1 MNQDVAKLPPAVVWK
16 RFEELNAVPRPSKK
30 EERVIEFMKSFGE
43 GLGLETIVDSVGNVI
58 IRKPATAGMENR
70 QGVILQAHLD
80 MVHQKN
86 ADTDFDFQTQGIESR
101 IGEDGWVRANGTTLG
116 ADNGMGVASIMA
128 LLASND
134 IEHGPIEGLFTIDEE
149 TGMTGAFKLQPGIL
163 TGTLLLNTDT
173 EDEGELCIGCAGG
186 VDTNISLAYTPTKID
201 SGLALS
207 ISVTGLRGGHS
218 GCEIHLGRGNANKIM
233 NRLLWNT
240 DQQFDLR
247 IGSIDGGSLRNAI
260 PRESFATVVVDSEK
274 ADDFKLHVA
283 NLVSIIQTELIRT
296 EPDLKVTIQTT
307 ETPAAVMNRETQIK
321 LVQSIYAAPCGVI
334 RMSNEMP
341 DLVETSTSLA
351 RVKIESGMAE
361 IQFLTRSSVETARDD
376 LSNMIESTFL
386 LAGAKVQHGA
396 AYPGWKPNS
405 DSKILELMKTVYQDL
420 FGVAP
425 KVNAVHAGLEC
436 GIIGSVYP
444 GLDMISFGPTIKNPH
459 SPDEKCEI
467 ASVEMYWRYLLA
479 TLKQIPKA
487 IPVR

>member
-43 GLGLETIVDSVGNVI
+43 GLALETMVDPIGNVI

>member
-1 MNQDVAKLPPAVVWK
+1 MNQNVAKLAPAIVWK

-30 EERVIEFMKSFGE
+30 EERVIEFMKSFGQ
-43 GLGLETIVDSVGNVI
+43 GLDLETIVDPIGNVI
-58 IRKPATAGMENR
+58 IRKPATSGMENR

-86 ADTDFDFQTQGIESR
+86 ADTNFDFETQGIESQ
-101 IGEDGWVRANGTTLG
+101 IGDDGWVRANGTTLG

-128 LLASND
+128 LLAADD

-149 TGMTGAFKLQPGIL
+149 TGMTGAFKLQPEIL
-163 TGTLLLNTDT
+163 TGTILLNTDT

-186 VDTNISLAYTPTKID
+186 VDTNISLAYTPTQID
-201 SGLALS
+201 SIDSCTALN

-307 ETPAAVMNRETQIK
+307 DTPAAVMDRENQIK
-321 LVQSIYAAPCGVI
+321 LIQSVYAAPCGVI
-334 RMSNEMP
+334 RMSDEMP

-351 RVKIESGMAE
+351 RVKVESGTAE

-376 LSNMIESTFL
+376 LSNMIEATFRL
-386 LAGAKVQHGA
+386 TGAKVEHGG
-396 AYPGWKPNS
+396 AYPGWKPNA
-405 DSKILELMKTVYQDL
+405 DSKILELMKSVYQDL
-420 FGVAP
+420 YGVQP

-467 ASVEMYWRYLLA
+467 ASVEKYWRYLLA
-479 TLKQIPKA
+479 TLKQIP
-487 IPVR
+487 VVG